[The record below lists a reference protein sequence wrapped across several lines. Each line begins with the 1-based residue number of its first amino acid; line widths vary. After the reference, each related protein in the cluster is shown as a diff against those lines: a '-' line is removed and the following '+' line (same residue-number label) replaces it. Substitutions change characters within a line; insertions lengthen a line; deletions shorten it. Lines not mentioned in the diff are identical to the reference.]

1 MPRNRE
7 PEPVGAYTAALIDN
21 KSRELARKPGFTQ
34 SDLPD
39 IRQEMRVELLERSSR
54 FDPGKAGFKTFAALV
69 VGRKMSRMLR
79 HRLCARRDAR
89 RERFSLDEPARPG
102 GRPRIEALSRQEADA
117 RSGACPLAETE
128 RVCLRLDLEAA
139 LARLSPELRD
149 VALRLRSDS
158 ASDVARALGIP
169 QRTFRENHLARL
181 RAAFT
186 EAGLENF
193 FS

>member
-1 MPRNRE
+1 MPRDRN
-7 PEPVGAYTAALIDN
+7 PEAVGAYTAALIDN

-34 SDLPD
+34 ADLPD
-39 IRQEMRVELLERSSR
+39 IRQEMTVELLERSSR

-69 VGRKMSRMLR
+69 VSRKMSRMLR

-89 RERFSLDEPARPG
+89 RESFSLDEPAREG
-102 GRPRIEALSRQEADA
+102 GRPRIEAISRQEADA
-117 RSGACPLAETE
+117 RSGACLLAETE

-158 ASDVARALGIP
+158 ARDVARALGIH
-169 QRTFRENHLARL
+169 QRTFRDNHLARL

-186 EAGLENF
+186 EAGLDNF
-193 FS
+193 IS